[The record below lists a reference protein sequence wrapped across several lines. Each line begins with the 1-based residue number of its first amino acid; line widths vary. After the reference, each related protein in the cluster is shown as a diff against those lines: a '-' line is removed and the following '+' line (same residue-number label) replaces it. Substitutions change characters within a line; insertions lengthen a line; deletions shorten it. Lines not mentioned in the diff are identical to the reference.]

1 MINTMMNKKQGLID
15 SVSCPTME
23 IPGCQITNS
32 TLVEPG
38 GPTDKKLWP
47 QPTESQYLKQKCVEI
62 KKKKNSA
69 LFLLKECVLITGKSL
84 TQNHFS

>member
-1 MINTMMNKKQGLID
+1 MINTMMNKKRGLID
-15 SVSCPTME
+15 SVSFLTME

-47 QPTESQYLKQKCVEI
+47 QPTESQYLKQKCVEL
-62 KKKKNSA
+62 KKKK
-69 LFLLKECVLITGKSL
+69 
-84 TQNHFS
+84 TQPYFF